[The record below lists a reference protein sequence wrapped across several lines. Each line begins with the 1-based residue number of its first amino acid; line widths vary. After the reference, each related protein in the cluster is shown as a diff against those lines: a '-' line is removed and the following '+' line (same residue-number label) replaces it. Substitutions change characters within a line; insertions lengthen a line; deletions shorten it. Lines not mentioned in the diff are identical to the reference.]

1 MNTLSAE
8 SALEVKPSST
18 TGRKR
23 WMFWLRVSAG
33 ILLVAYL
40 MRHTKWKPVEAA
52 IQGMAWS
59 HWGAALAIY
68 LASQL
73 ASGWR
78 WAELAR
84 PLGFN
89 YSRLRYMQLYF
100 EGMFFNLCLPSSIG
114 GDMLKAYWLAPN
126 TAGRVLAGCT
136 VLADRAVGLVGL
148 CVIGTTALAA
158 RAFALSLTPTI
169 LLGAGLLVAA
179 LVAVS
184 VGLRIWKW
192 LAGFLPAD
200 GRLARLA
207 EQLMPYHD
215 RPQVLRRSVGWGM
228 VVQGLNVLAVAE
240 IGQAMGLGIPLGAY
254 CVAVPA
260 VALLTCLPLSIG
272 GVGVRE
278 GGLAWLLA
286 SYGVS
291 EAMGVTLGL
300 LWFLTAITGGMVGG
314 FVYFLN
320 VKRPYEVVA
329 ADLAGDARRT
339 PRQPPRIRI
348 DERRSLVAAF
358 NAARSDTDSCSCAKL
373 ERGRSPPA
381 SSWSRRPRDWRSALH
396 TIGRRGPRSL
406 CHSRRRSK
414 PGLRLRSAKRK
425 KSRPVASTTEHCPSL
440 LRHTMPR
447 LNREPRRSNHRPT
460 APTVSSRSTCSASK
474 RCSWR

>member
-1 MNTLSAE
+1 MSSLTADSA
-8 SALEVKPSST
+8 ALDTKPPVAAS
-18 TGRKR
+18 RRR
-23 WMFWLRVSAG
+23 WMFWLRAG
-33 ILLVAYL
+33 AGALLVAFL
-40 MRHTKWKPVEAA
+40 VRHTQWRPVETA

-114 GDMLKAYWLAPN
+114 GDVLKAYWLAPN

-148 CVIGTTALAA
+148 CVIGVTALTT
-158 RAFALSLTPTI
+158 RAFALSIPAAI
-169 LLGAGLLVAA
+169 LVGIGLVTAA

-184 VGLRIWKW
+184 LGLRMLKW
-192 LAGFLPAD
+192 FAGLLPAES
-200 GRLARLA
+200 RPARLA

-215 RPQVLRRSVGWGM
+215 RPEVFRRSIGWGL
-228 VVQGLNVLAVAE
+228 VVQSLNVLVVAE
-240 IGQAMGLGIPLGAY
+240 IGHAIGLGIPLGAY

-260 VALLTCLPLSIG
+260 VALLTTLPLSIS

-291 EAMGVTLGL
+291 EELGVTLGL
-300 LWFLTAITGGMVGG
+300 LWFLTAIVGGMVGG
-314 FVYFLN
+314 CVYFLSL
-320 VKRPYEVVA
+320 KRPYEVVA
-329 ADLAGDARRT
+329 
-339 PRQPPRIRI
+339 
-348 DERRSLVAAF
+348 E
-358 NAARSDTDSCSCAKL
+358 
-373 ERGRSPPA
+373 
-381 SSWSRRPRDWRSALH
+381 
-396 TIGRRGPRSL
+396 
-406 CHSRRRSK
+406 
-414 PGLRLRSAKRK
+414 
-425 KSRPVASTTEHCPSL
+425 
-440 LRHTMPR
+440 
-447 LNREPRRSNHRPT
+447 EPRKTEPT
-460 APTVSSRSTCSASK
+460 STRRAA
-474 RCSWR
+474 